1 MFTSNKKGNGVA
13 FTVFGCGKTKVL
25 LVKQQLVQILT
36 PADFQHDLVDVC
48 TEIVFGVQTS
58 ARAKTAPSEF

>member
-1 MFTSNKKGNGVA
+1 MTHKIFLENHNYGEFVVFTSNKKGNGVT

-36 PADFQHDLVDVC
+36 PADFSM
-48 TEIVFGVQTS
+48 IW
-58 ARAKTAPSEF
+58 